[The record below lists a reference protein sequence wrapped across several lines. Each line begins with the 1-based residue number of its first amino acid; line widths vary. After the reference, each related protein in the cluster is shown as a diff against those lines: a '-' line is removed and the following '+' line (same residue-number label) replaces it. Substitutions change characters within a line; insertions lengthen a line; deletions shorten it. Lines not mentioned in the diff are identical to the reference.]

1 MADLAKAAPFLQAG
15 GTLLSV
21 LSNERGASVEN
32 RRLRRLAGNERA
44 TSQRSAAEERRLA
57 RLMESRARAVAAKS
71 GAGVSDPTVVNL
83 MGDLSA
89 EGEYRAL
96 TRMYEGET
104 AAQSLELEGRERK
117 RAARGQS
124 IATVLSGAS
133 TFASKY
139 GS

>member
-1 MADLAKAAPFLQAG
+1 MANLAKAAPFLQAG

-21 LSNERGASVEN
+21 LSNEKGARIEAG
-32 RRLRRLAGNERA
+32 RLKRLAGSERA
-44 TSQRSAAEERRLA
+44 TSQRAAIEERRQA
-57 RLMESRARAVAAKS
+57 RLMQSRARAVAASS
-71 GAGVSDPTVVNL
+71 GAGVDDPTVLNI
-83 MGDLSA
+83 MSDLEA

-104 AAQSLELEGRERK
+104 AAQSLDLEGKERR

-124 IATVLSGAS
+124 IATVLSGAA

-139 GS
+139 G